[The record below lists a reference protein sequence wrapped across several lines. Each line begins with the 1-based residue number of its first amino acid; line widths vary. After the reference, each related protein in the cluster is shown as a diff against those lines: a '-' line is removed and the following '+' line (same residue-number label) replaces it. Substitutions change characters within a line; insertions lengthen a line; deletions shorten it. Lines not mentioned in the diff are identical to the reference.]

1 MVLHAQKNIIG
12 AVANPVTYQTR
23 KKYIPHLPTIQALC
37 ELNYAHILRIL
48 PDCDTEDLSYFF
60 SVGKTLRY
68 EIHITDTARYTTT
81 LTVKQVADDMP
92 AYLTPSMTVRLYH
105 DARMAEV
112 ISSQNTGKLEPSYEY
127 PNIKMRQRNEKQMV
141 NIFLA
146 EWLDFCLKQ
155 KPKVASEA

>member
-48 PDCDTEDLSYFF
+48 PDCDTEDLSYLF
-60 SVGKTLRY
+60 SVGKPLRY

-105 DARMAEV
+105 DARMA
-112 ISSQNTGKLEPSYEY
+112 G
-127 PNIKMRQRNEKQMV
+127 
-141 NIFLA
+141 
-146 EWLDFCLKQ
+146 
-155 KPKVASEA
+155 